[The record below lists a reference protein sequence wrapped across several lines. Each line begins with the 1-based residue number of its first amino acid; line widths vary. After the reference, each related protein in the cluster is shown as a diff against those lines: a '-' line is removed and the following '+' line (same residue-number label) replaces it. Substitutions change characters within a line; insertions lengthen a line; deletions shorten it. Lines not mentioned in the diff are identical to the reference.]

1 MADST
6 PVSWFVIERG
16 WRVVGA
22 DGADLGRVDDVA
34 GDTGKDI
41 FSGIVVSEG
50 LLRSR
55 RFVPAE
61 RVTRIVEGEVHV
73 DVGSAQAE
81 QLEEYAEPA
90 PQEQILA
97 PDPER

>member
-22 DGADLGRVDDVA
+22 DGSDLGRVDEVA

-50 LLRSR
+50 LLKSR

-61 RVTRIVEGEVHV
+61 RVQEIVEGEVRV
-73 DVGSAQAE
+73 DVGTANADE
-81 QLEEYAEPA
+81 LERYEEPA

>member
-1 MADST
+1 MAD

-16 WRVVGA
+16 WKVISS
-22 DGADLGRVDDVA
+22 DGAELGRVDDIA

-50 LLRSR
+50 LLKSR
-55 RFVPAE
+55 RFVPSE
-61 RVTRIVEGEVHV
+61 RVTEILEGEVRV
-73 DVGSAQAE
+73 DVGTADADELQRYE
-81 QLEEYAEPA
+81 EPA

>member
-1 MADST
+1 MND

-16 WRVVGA
+16 WKVIGA
-22 DGADLGRVDDVA
+22 DGTDLGRVDEIA

-50 LLRSR
+50 LLKSR

-61 RVTRIVEGEVHV
+61 RVTRIVEGAVHV

-81 QLEEYAEPA
+81 DLQEYAEPPA
-90 PQEQILA
+90 QEQILA

>member
-1 MADST
+1 MADPT

-16 WRVVGA
+16 WRVVGS
-22 DGADLGRVDDVA
+22 DGAELGRVDDIA

-50 LLRSR
+50 LFKSR

-61 RVTRIVEGEVHV
+61 RVTEIVEGEVRV
-73 DVGSAQAE
+73 DVGSAGAE
-81 QLEEYAEPA
+81 QLAEYEEPA
-90 PQEQILA
+90 EQERILA

>member
-1 MADST
+1 
-6 PVSWFVIERG
+6 VIEQGWNVVDRRG
-16 WRVVGA
+16 TKV
-22 DGADLGRVDDVA
+22 GRVDDLV

-50 LLRSR
+50 LLKSR
-55 RFVPAE
+55 RFIPAE
-61 RVTRIVEGEVHV
+61 RVTRIVEGEVGV
-73 DVGSAQAE
+73 DIGTTDADE
-81 QLEEYAEPA
+81 LERYEEPA

>member
-6 PVSWFVIERG
+6 PVSWLVIERG

-22 DGADLGRVDDVA
+22 DGSDLGRVDEVA

-50 LLRSR
+50 LLKSR

-61 RVTRIVEGEVHV
+61 RVQEIVEGEVRV
-73 DVGSAQAE
+73 DVGTANADE
-81 QLEEYAEPA
+81 LERYEEPA

>member
-1 MADST
+1 MAEDT

-22 DGADLGRVDDVA
+22 DGTELGRVDDVA

-41 FSGIVVSEG
+41 FSGIVISEG

-61 RVTRIVEGEVHV
+61 RVTEIVEGEVRV
-73 DVGSAQAE
+73 DVGTGNADELDAYE
-81 QLEEYAEPA
+81 EPA
-90 PQEQILA
+90 AQERILA
-97 PDPER
+97 PDRER

>member
-1 MADST
+1 MAD

-16 WRVVGA
+16 WKVVGS
-22 DGADLGRVDDVA
+22 DGAELGRVDDIA

-50 LLRSR
+50 LLKSR
-55 RFVPAE
+55 RFIPAE

-73 DVGSAQAE
+73 DVGSEHAE
-81 QLEEYAEPA
+81 RLEQYEAPA
-90 PQEQILA
+90 DQEQILA
-97 PDPER
+97 PDRER